1 MINSPYSQLPFQ
13 SDWCQI
19 NPWQWAM
26 TTRWS
31 LILSQKGRSAIVS
44 CLIQLK
50 LAGLVIVWPSFP
62 GCFLWGTVK
71 KITKCLSIWKNS
83 FLVRRSPSILWLEL
97 GQLCTVLEFWLI
109 PYQFRIWGERRQ
121 SPWNWCPASSRCI
134 LHLYIHRKEPK
145 EINSCKY
152 CFPKS
157 HGSKVHGVRARSPG
171 YLCSISCFRAFVRHV
186 LDKMRL
192 FHVFRIF

>member
-71 KITKCLSIWKNS
+71 KITKCLSIWKS
-83 FLVRRSPSILWLEL
+83 HTYMFMTHCLW
-97 GQLCTVLEFWLI
+97 
-109 PYQFRIWGERRQ
+109 
-121 SPWNWCPASSRCI
+121 S
-134 LHLYIHRKEPK
+134 
-145 EINSCKY
+145 
-152 CFPKS
+152 KS
-157 HGSKVHGVRARSPG
+157 HTYSDDPILPALALRIMG
-171 YLCSISCFRAFVRHV
+171 SISLKYKIVKQWVLVFWHRANNETLARTLNWDVAS
-186 LDKMRL
+186 K
-192 FHVFRIF
+192 